1 MLIVT
6 KPSLHNHLLHYL
18 IIVLLWKKVLIR
30 LVKIHDMDV
39 DILMVLLS
47 GWWKSDTLLTL
58 NWYYDHCCQL
68 ESQVLAKFPRTTI
81 VASDLDPC
89 LDENVQFSSL
99 LYEAGAKVADLHV
112 VFF

>member
-39 DILMVLLS
+39 NIPMVLLS

-58 NWYYDHCCQL
+58 NWYYDHCYQL

>member
-47 GWWKSDTLLTL
+47 G
-58 NWYYDHCCQL
+58 
-68 ESQVLAKFPRTTI
+68 
-81 VASDLDPC
+81 
-89 LDENVQFSSL
+89 
-99 LYEAGAKVADLHV
+99 
-112 VFF
+112 